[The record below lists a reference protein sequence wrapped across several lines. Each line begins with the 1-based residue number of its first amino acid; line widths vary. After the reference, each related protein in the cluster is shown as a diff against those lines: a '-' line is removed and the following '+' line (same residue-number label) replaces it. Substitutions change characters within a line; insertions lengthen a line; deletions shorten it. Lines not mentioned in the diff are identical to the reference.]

1 MCIQPCSGMK
11 ISKENAALDI
21 TIPKWNATYRT
32 QVLRK
37 LPLFILKTVLN
48 ATNRDSMCQDL
59 GQCK

>member
-1 MCIQPCSGMK
+1 MK